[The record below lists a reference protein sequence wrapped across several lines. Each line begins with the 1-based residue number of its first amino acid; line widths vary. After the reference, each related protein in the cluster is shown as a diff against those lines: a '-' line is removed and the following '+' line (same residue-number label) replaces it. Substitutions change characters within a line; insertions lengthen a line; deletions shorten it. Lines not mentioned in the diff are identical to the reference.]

1 MALTNAQLVLSA
13 TQTAGDTL
21 AGLHGWYQAHVATF
35 GADVTLQRRIP
46 KIGST
51 DATDWRDTAVII
63 EGTDFSA
70 PAAAVAPLSSARLTM
85 RSSDS
90 KSATVWYRS
99 ATAFAKARS
108 TTRSS
113 SNGTPVLDPV
123 SGAG

>member
-35 GADVTLQRRIP
+35 SADVTLQRRIP

-63 EGTDFSA
+63 EGTDFSDEIIFN
-70 PAAAVAPLSSARLTM
+70 RHFE
-85 RSSDS
+85 
-90 KSATVWYRS
+90 YRFNT
-99 ATAFAKARS
+99 ATAGSIVFISAALEAVR
-108 TTRSS
+108 
-113 SNGTPVLDPV
+113 NQ
-123 SGAG
+123 